1 MEKII
6 LIKYAELN
14 TKKDNINM
22 FLKTLKQNLEKRLCK
37 YDTEITYDKG
47 RMFVKTEDRFD
58 EVEEIVKNT
67 FGIHEVITGYELIN
81 NSLEEIEKQTI
92 LFIKDLSFK
101 TFKVETKRSNK
112 TFPLESLEVSRRIG
126 GLILKNK
133 ENVKST

>member
-22 FLKTLKQNLEKRLCK
+22 FLKTLKQNLEKRLRK
-37 YDTEITYDKG
+37 YDIEITYDKG

-81 NSLEEIEKQTI
+81 NSLEEIEK
-92 LFIKDLSFK
+92 
-101 TFKVETKRSNK
+101 
-112 TFPLESLEVSRRIG
+112 LE
-126 GLILKNK
+126 K
-133 ENVKST
+133 ESSI

>member
-22 FLKTLKQNLEKRLCK
+22 FLKTLKQNLEKRLRK

-58 EVEEIVKNT
+58 EVE
-67 FGIHEVITGYELIN
+67 
-81 NSLEEIEKQTI
+81 
-92 LFIKDLSFK
+92 
-101 TFKVETKRSNK
+101 
-112 TFPLESLEVSRRIG
+112 
-126 GLILKNK
+126 
-133 ENVKST
+133 